1 MCPLSSK
8 FPEGNWDIRTRS
20 MGNAC
25 RANQDRFFIEIK
37 TLGVRVTKDG
47 FLEEENQR
55 P

>member
-1 MCPLSSK
+1 MCLLSSK

-20 MGNAC
+20 MGSTC

-37 TLGVRVTKDG
+37 RLWVRVTKEG